1 MTIRARTTRTE
12 NDLADFAN
20 ANNIP
25 LAALDRTV
33 NSSGMFTV
41 FYRDPTQDQGTLVF
55 GTDDST
61 GAAPGT
67 AYNASVTAAV
77 NVTNCSKVALFITVV
92 TGHATAL
99 QIFSRL
105 SRLASPTP
113 ATATDWH
120 RPITA
125 AGAFSETVV
134 GATEMTTAGTKIL
147 VEVDVAS
154 ANWATFSFIGNSAH
168 RITIYAE
175 AIA

>member
-12 NDLADFAN
+12 NDLVDFAN
-20 ANNIP
+20 ENNIP
-25 LAALDRTV
+25 LASLDHTV

-41 FYRDPTQDQGTLVF
+41 FHKDATQARGSVIF

-67 AYNASVTAAV
+67 AYNAEVTTAV
-77 NVTNCSKVALFITVV
+77 NVANCSKVALFITVV
-92 TGHATAL
+92 TGNANTL
-99 QIFSRL
+99 KIFSRL
-105 SRLASPTP
+105 SRLSAPTP

-134 GATEMTTAGTKIL
+134 GATEMTTAGNRIL
-147 VEVDVAS
+147 VEVDVAA
-154 ANWATFSFIGNSAH
+154 ANWATFSFVGNGAH

-175 AIA
+175 AVA